1 MGFNFKLVIL
11 IKDLFLSCDVSQIV
25 NFDAIKFLTNCY

>member
-11 IKDLFLSCDVSQIV
+11 MKDLFLSCDVSQTEIS
-25 NFDAIKFLTNCY
+25 DLIKFLTNC